1 MTASNAPTAPGDISA
16 LTFEQALAALEKIV
30 ERLESGNVPL
40 EESIAMY
47 ERGNALREYCEALLR
62 TAETKVEKIVVGRNG
77 AAAGTA
83 PLDMD

>member
-1 MTASNAPTAPGDISA
+1 MTASNAPNPPGEIST

-40 EESIAMY
+40 EESISIY
-47 ERGNALREYCEALLR
+47 ERGNALREHCEALLK

-83 PLDMD
+83 PLDVD